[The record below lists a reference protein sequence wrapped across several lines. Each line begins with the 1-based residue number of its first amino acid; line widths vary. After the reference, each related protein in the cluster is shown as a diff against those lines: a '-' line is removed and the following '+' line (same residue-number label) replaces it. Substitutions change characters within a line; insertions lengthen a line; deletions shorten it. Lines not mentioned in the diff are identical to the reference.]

1 VPASR
6 SASAG
11 LLLADEELVPGVD
24 LLEPAIYVIAAL
36 TIFTTFQ
43 RVWHVR
49 RQLAQV

>member
-1 VPASR
+1 
-6 SASAG
+6 
-11 LLLADEELVPGVD
+11 LLLADEELVSGVD